1 MTQIVKKKIIENK
14 KNKKNK
20 LLSAAFELFT
30 NKGVNNTSIQEI
42 ADKAGVGKG
51 TFYLYFKDKYDI
63 QEYLTT
69 EKSRELF
76 ESALKN
82 VEGKKINDFK
92 EKLINVIDYVIDE
105 LKEDKTTLEFIK
117 KDLSWGVFGERVSS
131 LIDNSKVGVLETFKK
146 GITESNINIK
156 NPELTLFLIIE
167 MTSSVVFSSI
177 TQEKPLPIDKLKPY
191 LYDKIRKILED

>member
-146 GITESNINIK
+146 GIKESNINIK